1 MGKKNNRLIAL
12 VAISAA
18 IAVGVA
24 LVVSASFS
32 NPPTNSTTNGTAV
45 TDDNV
50 TIDED
55 VEPVVHENQ
64 TDDVQND
71 TETIDF
77 ASYTQKR
84 TIGNVLDVG
93 PISGM
98 SAVFIHD
105 NNDMIS
111 VRFTSKYSGNA
122 TTVVTYFQQEGD
134 VKPKVE
140 VGLQADDGN
149 GKPSGSWINEDSYGI
164 LTINRDG
171 FSATELQSPAALEKG
186 KTYHL
191 VAKIPAS
198 DSEVPLAS
206 AIPMVVY
213 NTNEPYLPL
222 NENKTD
228 ILWPDPS
235 INTLHFNGQVWREE
249 NHWPLFAIKFGDG
262 RSLGQPY
269 SVAAPWIIHGARHVG
284 QALVPS
290 DTYLLEKFA
299 FVVNSKGGS
308 QDKLY
313 YEIKNADNKILSEGV
328 FAENGTL
335 GKSKQWLEVSLSTP
349 IILKEGQLYRIAL
362 FSPNTAE
369 PNSYQVYGHEFS
381 YDVEL
386 GYGGSIQMLAASY
399 SSGRS
404 WERWVDADSIFRLE
418 VAEKPIIS

>member
-149 GKPSGSWINEDSYGI
+149 GKPSGSWINEERKNISFSGQNSCQRQRGSVGKRDS
-164 LTINRDG
+164 DG
-171 FSATELQSPAALEKG
+171 GL
-186 KTYHL
+186 
-191 VAKIPAS
+191 
-198 DSEVPLAS
+198 
-206 AIPMVVY
+206 
-213 NTNEPYLPL
+213 
-222 NENKTD
+222 
-228 ILWPDPS
+228 
-235 INTLHFNGQVWREE
+235 
-249 NHWPLFAIKFGDG
+249 
-262 RSLGQPY
+262 
-269 SVAAPWIIHGARHVG
+269 
-284 QALVPS
+284 
-290 DTYLLEKFA
+290 
-299 FVVNSKGGS
+299 
-308 QDKLY
+308 
-313 YEIKNADNKILSEGV
+313 
-328 FAENGTL
+328 
-335 GKSKQWLEVSLSTP
+335 
-349 IILKEGQLYRIAL
+349 
-362 FSPNTAE
+362 
-369 PNSYQVYGHEFS
+369 
-381 YDVEL
+381 
-386 GYGGSIQMLAASY
+386 
-399 SSGRS
+399 
-404 WERWVDADSIFRLE
+404 
-418 VAEKPIIS
+418 